1 MRMPPNRRLAI
12 EETATNA
19 AVAHPEWSRMRCLRE
34 AIRIVRKLDA
44 LVIASIDAQLATTH

>member
-1 MRMPPNRRLAI
+1 MRMPPSRRLAI

-34 AIRIVRKLDA
+34 AVRIVRKLDE
-44 LVIASIDAQLATTH
+44 LVTASVDAQLSTKH